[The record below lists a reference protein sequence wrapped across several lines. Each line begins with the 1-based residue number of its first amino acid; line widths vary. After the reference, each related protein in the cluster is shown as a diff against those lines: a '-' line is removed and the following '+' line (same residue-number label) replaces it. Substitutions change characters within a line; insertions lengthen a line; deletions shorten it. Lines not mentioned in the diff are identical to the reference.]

1 MKLYEYQAKLLF
13 QRHNIPVP
21 QGLVTSD
28 AHEVRAFAEHLRTP
42 VIVKAQIHV
51 IGRSQQGAI
60 LTALTPDEAFLQA
73 QVLFGTTIAGQIVRK
88 VLVEQFIESQQRIF
102 LALRYDR
109 QKRQPLLAAA
119 IEQPRTVISSARPE
133 QVFTAPIHPLRGLL
147 MYQVHEIASHMELS
161 YDLWQPFVNTVMQLY
176 RFFEA
181 CDAEYVELD
190 PLVTTAQQTI
200 IALNGRAVIDDSA
213 MNRQPEIAS
222 LLAAESLSPAA
233 QKAREHHLLYVPLEG
248 QIGAIVNGA
257 GAGMALM
264 DMLHRASHGEIRL
277 ASFIDLQSRET
288 LDNLAYAFDTLKAS
302 EPKLQ
307 AIIVTLFSGRMNA
320 VELAR
325 LLKDAIAKA
334 QPKARLILRIEGMGA
349 EDAQRTLRQ
358 IQGVR
363 IATTLTDAV
372 SIVHMLLK
380 GRPDVDTD

>member
-21 QGLVTSD
+21 LGRVATTAD
-28 AHEVRAFAEHLRTP
+28 EVRTFAQSLQTP
-42 VIVKAQIHV
+42 VILKAQIHV
-51 IGRSQQGAI
+51 TGRSQQGAI
-60 LTALTPDEAFLQA
+60 LTAMTPDEASLQA
-73 QVLFGTTIAGQIVRK
+73 EVLFGATIAGQTVRH
-88 VLVEQFIESQQRIF
+88 VLVEQFIESKQRIF

-119 IEQPRTVISSARPE
+119 IEQLHKVISSARPE
-133 QVFTAPIHPLRGLL
+133 QVFTAPIHPLRGLVT
-147 MYQVHEIASHMELS
+147 YQVHEIASHMELS

-176 RFFEA
+176 RFYET

-190 PLVTTAQQTI
+190 PLVTTAQQKI

-213 MNRQPEIAS
+213 LSRQPEIVS
-222 LLAAESLSPAA
+222 LLAAEPLSPAA
-233 QKAREHHLLYVPLEG
+233 QKAHEHHLLYVPLQG

-277 ASFIDLQSRET
+277 TSFIDLQSRET
-288 LDNLAYAFDTLKAS
+288 LENFVNAFHVLAAETGIR
-302 EPKLQ
+302 
-307 AIIVTLFSGRMNA
+307 AIIVSLFSGRMNA
-320 VELAR
+320 EELAR
-325 LLKDAIAKA
+325 LLKQAVAQAK
-334 QPKARLILRIEGMGA
+334 PGVRLILRIEGMGA
-349 EDAQRTLRQ
+349 EEAHRTLRQ

-363 IATTLTDAV
+363 MATTLTDAV
-372 SIVHMLLK
+372 SIDHALLK

>member
-21 QGLVTSD
+21 LGLVTTEP
-28 AHEVRAFAEHLRTP
+28 HEVRAFTEQLQTP
-42 VIVKAQIHV
+42 VILKAQIHI

-60 LTALTPDEAFLQA
+60 LTAGTADEAFLQA
-73 QVLFGTTIAGQIVRK
+73 EILFGAVIAGQTVRY
-88 VLVEQFIESQQRIF
+88 VLVEQFIESEQRIF

-119 IEQPRTVISSARPE
+119 IEQPRKVISSARPE

-147 MYQVHEIASHMELS
+147 TYQVHEIASHMELS

-176 RFFEA
+176 RFYDA

-213 MNRQPEIAS
+213 LIRQPDIAS
-222 LLAAESLSPAA
+222 LLATEPLSPAA
-233 QKAREHHLLYVPLEG
+233 QKAREYHLLYVPLEG
-248 QIGAIVNGA
+248 QIGAIVNGS

-288 LDNLAYAFDTLKAS
+288 LDNLVNAFRILAS
-302 EPKLQ
+302 ERELQ

-325 LLKDAIAKA
+325 LLKEAVAQA
-334 QPKARLILRIEGMGA
+334 QPTVRLILRIEGMGA
-349 EDAQRTLRQ
+349 ENAQRTLRQ

-372 SIVHMLLK
+372 SIVYTLLK
-380 GRPDVDTD
+380 GRPDVDSD

>member
-21 QGLVTSD
+21 QGLVTTD
-28 AHEVRAFAEHLRTP
+28 AHEVRAFAERLRTP
-42 VIVKAQIHV
+42 VILKAQIH
-51 IGRSQQGAI
+51 ITGRSQQGAI

-73 QVLFGTTIAGQIVRK
+73 EVLFGATIAGQVVRR

-119 IEQPRTVISSARPE
+119 IEQPRKVISTARPE
-133 QVFTAPIHPLRGLL
+133 RVFTAPIHPLRGLL
-147 MYQVHEIASHMELS
+147 TYQVHEIASHMELS

-176 RFFEA
+176 RFYEA

-190 PLVTTAQQTI
+190 PLVTTSQQTI

-213 MNRQPEIAS
+213 IMRQPEIAS
-222 LLAAESLSPAA
+222 VIALESLKPPA
-233 QKAREHHLLYVPLEG
+233 QKARDHQLQYVPLQG
-248 QIGAIVNGA
+248 QIGAVVNGA

-264 DMLHRASHGEIRL
+264 DMLHRASNGEIRL

-288 LDNLAYAFDTLKAS
+288 VDNLVNAFHVMAAEANLKV
-302 EPKLQ
+302 
-307 AIIVTLFSGRMNA
+307 IIVSLFSGRMNA
-320 VELAR
+320 AELAR
-325 LLKDAIAKA
+325 MLKQAIGQA
-334 QPKARLILRIEGMGA
+334 QPSVRLVLRIEGMGA
-349 EDAQRTLRQ
+349 EEAQRTLRQ

-372 SIVHMLLK
+372 SIVHMLVK

>member
-21 QGLVTSD
+21 LGLVTTE
-28 AHEVRAFAEHLRTP
+28 AHEVRAFAEHLQTP
-42 VIVKAQIHV
+42 VILKAQIHI

-60 LTALTPDEAFLQA
+60 LTALTADEAFLQA
-73 QVLFGTTIAGQIVRK
+73 EILFGTIIAGQTVRY
-88 VLVEQFIESQQRIF
+88 VLVEQFIESEQRIF

-119 IEQPRTVISSARPE
+119 IEQPRKVISSARPE
-133 QVFTAPIHPLRGLL
+133 KVFTAPIHPLRGLL
-147 MYQVHEIASHMELS
+147 TYQVHEIASHMELS

-176 RFFEA
+176 RFYDA

-213 MNRQPEIAS
+213 LIRQPEIVS
-222 LLAAESLSPAA
+222 ILAAEPLSPAA
-233 QKAREHHLLYVPLEG
+233 QKAREHQLLYVPLQG
-248 QIGAIVNGA
+248 QIGAIVNGS

-288 LDNLAYAFDTLKAS
+288 LNNLVNAFHVLAA
-302 EPKLQ
+302 EPNLQ

-320 VELAR
+320 EELAR
-325 LLKDAIAKA
+325 LLKQAVA
-334 QPKARLILRIEGMGA
+334 QVPPTVRLILRIEGMGA

>member
-21 QGLVTSD
+21 QGLVTTD

-42 VIVKAQIHV
+42 VIVKAQIHI

-60 LTALTPDEAFLQA
+60 LRALTPDEAFLQA
-73 QVLFGTTIAGQIVRK
+73 EVLLGTTIAGQVVRR

-119 IEQPRTVISSARPE
+119 IEQPRKVISSARPE

-147 MYQVHEIASHMELS
+147 TYQVHEIASHMELS

-176 RFFEA
+176 RFYEA

-213 MNRQPEIAS
+213 LTRQPDIAS
-222 LLAAESLSPAA
+222 LIAAEPIPAA
-233 QKAREHHLLYVPLEG
+233 VQKAREHQLLYVPLEG

-264 DMLHRASHGEIRL
+264 DMLHRASNGEIRL

-288 LDNLAYAFDTLKAS
+288 LENVVHAFHVMAA
-302 EPKLQ
+302 EPKLK
-307 AIIVTLFSGRMNA
+307 AIIVSLFSGRMNGD
-320 VELAR
+320 ELAR
-325 LLKDAIAKA
+325 LLKQAIAQA
-334 QPKARLILRIEGMGA
+334 QPSTRLILRIEGMGA

-372 SIVHMLLK
+372 SIVHTLLK